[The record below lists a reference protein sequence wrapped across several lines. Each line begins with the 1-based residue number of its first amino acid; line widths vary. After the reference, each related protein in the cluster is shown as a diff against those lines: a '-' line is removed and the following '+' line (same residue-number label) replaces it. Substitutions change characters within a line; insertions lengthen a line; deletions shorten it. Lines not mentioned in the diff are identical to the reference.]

1 MARKAVSSPRRTLR
15 RIREVMAGP
24 GAAQSRLDR
33 IVGIIAGEMV
43 AEVCSVYVM
52 RAGEVLELFATEGL
66 NPTAVHR
73 TRLRVGEGL
82 VGDIAA
88 HARPLNLTEAQAHPQ
103 FAYRPETGEEIFH
116 SFLGVPVVRGG
127 RVRGVLVVQN
137 RTQRHYADE
146 EVEALEVIAMVLAE
160 LIAGGELI
168 AREENVPA
176 QGNVILPS
184 RLEGVRINAG
194 VAMGEAVMHTPR
206 VAISHL
212 VAEDPDAELDKLA
225 AAVSAMH
232 AALDD
237 MLESSD
243 LARGGEHRDVLEAY
257 RMFAEDRGW
266 LRRIREAIGSGLTV
280 EAAVQKVADD
290 TRARLDEATD
300 PYLRERLSD
309 FEDLSNRLMGHL
321 AGAQRPSERTDMP
334 PDVVLLARN
343 MGPAELLEYE
353 RFGLRALVLE
363 EGSPDSHVAIIARAL
378 DIPVIGQ
385 VQGLLSTIDARDP
398 IIVDA
403 DNGIVYV
410 RPGEDIRQSVTDHLA
425 VQAQRRLRYAAM
437 RDVSPV
443 TRDGERVSLNIN
455 AGLLIDL
462 RALDELGVDGIGLF
476 RTEIPFMVRAEF
488 PDVEEQT
495 RIYREAMNRCN
506 GRPILFRTLDIGGD
520 KRLPYGQVPVDS
532 ENPALGWR
540 AIRVGLDRP
549 MMLRQQLRALVRA
562 AAGRDLAIMFPMVT
576 EVAEFEAARAIL
588 DIELAREAAAG
599 AAPPASVRVGCML
612 EVPSLVWQLPA
623 LAERIDFLSVGSN
636 DLFQFSFAVDRGD
649 PRLADRY
656 DSLAPAAL
664 AMLRNVVETCAAA
677 RVPVSVCGEM
687 AARPLDAMALLGIG
701 FRSLSVTPS
710 AVGRIKVMVLSLAAA
725 PLAGYLDSLIRAP
738 DHSLRPKLR
747 AFAVDHGVVLEDG

>member
-33 IVGIIAGEMV
+33 VVGIIAGEMV

-66 NPTAVHR
+66 NPTAVHK

-88 HARPLNLTEAQAHPQ
+88 HARPLNLTEAQSHPL
-103 FAYRPETGEEIFH
+103 FAYRAETGEEIFH

-137 RTQRHYADE
+137 RTQRHYSDE

-168 AREENVPA
+168 APEENVPA

-184 RLEGVRINAG
+184 RLQGVRINPG
-194 VAMGEAVMHTPR
+194 IAMGEAVLHTPR
-206 VAISHL
+206 VEIEHL
-212 VAEDPDAELDKLA
+212 VAEDPEAELEKLNV
-225 AAVSAMH
+225 AVAAMH
-232 AALDD
+232 SALDD
-237 MLESSD
+237 MLASSD
-243 LARGGEHRDVLEAY
+243 LARGGEHRDVLETY

-266 LRRIREAIGSGLTV
+266 LRRIREAIQSGLTV
-280 EAAVQKVADD
+280 EAAVQKVADE
-290 TRARLDEATD
+290 TRSRLAEATD

-309 FEDLSNRLMGHL
+309 FEDLSNRLVSHVSGVP
-321 AGAQRPSERTDMP
+321 RPSERNDLPT
-334 PDVVLLARN
+334 DVVLLAHN

-363 EGSPDSHVAIIARAL
+363 EGSPDSHVAIIARAF

-385 VQGLLSTIDARDP
+385 VQGLLSTIDAGDP
-398 IIVDA
+398 VIVDA

-410 RPGEDIRQSVTDHLA
+410 RPGEDIQQSVGEHLA
-425 VQAQRRLRYAAM
+425 VQAQRRARYAAM
-437 RDVSPV
+437 RDVQPV

-462 RALDELGVDGIGLF
+462 RALDELGIDGIGLF
-476 RTEIPFMVRAEF
+476 RTEIPFMVRADF
-488 PDVEEQT
+488 PDVDEQT
-495 RIYREAMNRCN
+495 RIYREVMDRV
-506 GRPILFRTLDIGGD
+506 GDRPVLFRTLDIGGD
-520 KRLPYGQVPVDS
+520 KRLPYGQTIVES

-562 AAGRDLAIMFPMVT
+562 AAGRELSVMFPMVT
-576 EVAEFEAARAIL
+576 EVAEFDTARAIL
-588 DIELAREAAAG
+588 DLELAREAAVG
-599 AAPPASVRVGCML
+599 TEPPLSVRVGCML
-612 EVPSLVWQLPA
+612 EVPSLVWQLGA
-623 LAERIDFLSVGSN
+623 LCERIDFLSVGSN
-636 DLFQFSFAVDRGD
+636 DLFQFTFAVDRGD

-656 DSLAPAAL
+656 DALSPAAL
-664 AMLRNVVETCAAA
+664 AMLKSVVKHCAMAG
-677 RVPVSVCGEM
+677 VPVSVCGEM

-701 FRSLSVTPS
+701 FRALSVTPA

-725 PLAGYLDSLIRAP
+725 PLAVYLDSLMRAP

-747 AFAVDHGVVLEDG
+747 AFAADHGVVLEDG

>member
-1 MARKAVSSPRRTLR
+1 MARKAISSPRRTLR
-15 RIREVMAGP
+15 RIREVMAGQ
-24 GAAQSRLDR
+24 GAAQQRLDR
-33 IVGIIAGEMV
+33 VVGIIAGEMV

-66 NPTAVHR
+66 NPTAVHQ

-88 HARPLNLTEAQAHPQ
+88 HARPLNLPEAQSHPQ

-116 SFLGVPVVRGG
+116 SFLGVPVLRGG

-137 RTQRHYADE
+137 RTQRHYSEE

-160 LIAGGELI
+160 LIASGELI
-168 AREENVPA
+168 APEENVPA
-176 QGNVILPS
+176 QGNVILAS

-194 VAMGEAVMHTPR
+194 VAIGEAVLHTPR
-206 VAISHL
+206 VEINRL
-212 VAEDPDAELDKLA
+212 VAEDPEAELEKLSS
-225 AAVSAMH
+225 AVAAMH
-232 AALDD
+232 TALDD
-237 MLESSD
+237 MLESSE
-243 LARGGEHRDVLEAY
+243 LARGGEHRDVLDAY

-266 LRRIREAIGSGLTV
+266 LRRIRETINSGLTV

-290 TRARLDEATD
+290 TRTRLAEATD

-321 AGAQRPSERTDMP
+321 AGAKRPGERDDMP
-334 PDVVLLARN
+334 SDIILLAHN

-353 RFGLRALVLE
+353 RFGLRALLLE

-398 IIVDA
+398 LIVDA

-410 RPGEDIRQSVTDHLA
+410 RPGEDIRQSVGEHLA
-425 VQAQRRLRYAAM
+425 MQVQRRARYAAM
-437 RDVSPV
+437 RDIEPV

-462 RALDELGVDGIGLF
+462 RTLDELGVDGIGLF

-488 PDVEEQT
+488 PDVDEQT
-495 RIYREAMNRCN
+495 RIYREVLNRC
-506 GRPILFRTLDIGGD
+506 GARPVMFRTLDIGGD
-520 KRLPYGQVPVDS
+520 KRLPYGQAVADS

-562 AAGRDLAIMFPMVT
+562 ASGHELCVMFPMVT
-576 EVAEFEAARAIL
+576 EVAEFDAARAIL
-588 DIELAREAAAG
+588 DLELEREAAAG
-599 AAPPASVRVGCML
+599 TVPPTSVRVGCML
-612 EVPSLVWQLPA
+612 EVPSLIWQLPA
-623 LAERIDFLSVGSN
+623 LTDRIDFLSVGSN

-664 AMLRNVVETCAAA
+664 AMLRSVVKQCAEAG
-677 RVPVSVCGEM
+677 VTVSVRGEM
-687 AARPLDAMALLGIG
+687 AARPLDAMALIGIG

-710 AVGRIKVMVLSLAAA
+710 AVGRIKVMVLSLAAS
-725 PLAGYLDSLIRAP
+725 PLAVYLDSLMRSP

-747 AFAVDHGVVLEDG
+747 AFASDHGVVLEDG

>member
-1 MARKAVSSPRRTLR
+1 MARKAISSPRRTLR

-24 GAAQSRLDR
+24 GAAQQRLDR
-33 IVGIIAGEMV
+33 LVGIIAGEMV
-43 AEVCSVYVM
+43 AEVCSVYVV

-66 NPTAVHR
+66 NPTAVHQ

-88 HARPLNLTEAQAHPQ
+88 HARPLNLPEAQSHPQ

-137 RTQRHYADE
+137 RTQRHYSDE

-168 AREENVPA
+168 AREENIPA

-184 RLEGVRINAG
+184 RLEGVRINGG
-194 VAMGEAVMHTPR
+194 VAMGEAVQHSPR
-206 VAISHL
+206 VSITQLLAD
-212 VAEDPDAELDKLA
+212 DPEIELAKLA
-225 AAVSAMH
+225 DAVATMH
-232 AALDD
+232 SALDD
-237 MLESSD
+237 MFASSD
-243 LARGGEHRDVLEAY
+243 LARGGEHRDVLDAY

-266 LRRIREAIGSGLTV
+266 LRRIRESINGGLTV
-280 EAAVQKVADD
+280 EAAVQKVEDD
-290 TRARLDEATD
+290 TRARLAEATD
-300 PYLRERLSD
+300 PYMRERLSD

-321 AGAQRPSERTDMP
+321 AGVQRTSDRTDLP
-334 PDVVLLARN
+334 ADIILLARA

-398 IIVDA
+398 VIVDA

-410 RPGEDIRQSVTDHLA
+410 RPGEDIRQSVAEHLTTRA
-425 VQAQRRLRYAAM
+425 ARRARYAAM
-437 RDVSPV
+437 RDVKPV
-443 TRDGERVSLNIN
+443 TRDGHHVSLCIN

-462 RALDELGVDGIGLF
+462 RGLDDMGVDGIGLF

-495 RIYREAMNRCN
+495 RIYKEVLDRA
-506 GRPILFRTLDIGGD
+506 GTRPVMFRTLDIGGD
-520 KRLPYGQVPVDS
+520 KRLPYGQAPIDS

-549 MMLRQQLRALVRA
+549 MMLRHQLRAMVRA
-562 AAGRDLAIMFPMVT
+562 AAGHELHVMFPMVT
-576 EVAEFEAARAIL
+576 EVAEFDAARAIL
-588 DIELAREAAAG
+588 DLELERELAAG
-599 AAPPASVRVGCML
+599 RTLPTKVLVGCML

-623 LAERIDFLSVGSN
+623 LTQRIDFLSVGSN

-664 AMLRNVVETCAAA
+664 AMLRSVVKQCDQAG
-677 RVPVSVCGEM
+677 VPVRVCGEM

-701 FRSLSVTPS
+701 FRALSVAPS

-725 PLAGYLDSLIRAP
+725 PLAGYLETLLLSA

-747 AFAVDHGVVLEDG
+747 AFASDHGVVLEDG